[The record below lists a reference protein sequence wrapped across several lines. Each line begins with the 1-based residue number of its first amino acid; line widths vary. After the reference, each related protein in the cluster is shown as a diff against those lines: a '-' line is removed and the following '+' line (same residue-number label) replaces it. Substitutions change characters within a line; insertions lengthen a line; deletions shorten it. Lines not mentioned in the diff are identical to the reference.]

1 MSGQNQMAKALRQNG
16 VPVLGQPQAIPLVA
30 VVMISQQ
37 VLDEIRKV
45 VREEVEG
52 ILREKANGD

>member
-1 MSGQNQMAKALRQNG
+1 MPGQNQMAKVLRQNG
-16 VPVLGQPQAIPLVA
+16 VPLVGQPQPVPMVA

-45 VREEVEG
+45 VREEVENV
-52 ILREKANGD
+52 LREKANGD